1 MILRTRLDEITKGVT
16 VDREKKKSKYCALKN
31 ARDWRGNEEEEL
43 ARTLRQGSLKVSMRT
58 R

>member
-43 ARTLRQGSLKVSMRT
+43 ARTLRQGPKS
-58 R
+58 